1 MPVSWS
7 PFQRCGTGRGR
18 LDAALTCRI
27 CDCPHTQVR
36 KTFELM
42 PHTVLRLE
50 LEFVKIDSW
59 GREEA
64 FIEVDGVRVWEQ
76 TFLYWEGDRNHC
88 GDARRQA
95 PWDICSL
102 GISVPLAGP
111 LVTSGSG
118 GEGRP

>member
-1 MPVSWS
+1 M
-7 PFQRCGTGRGR
+7 
-18 LDAALTCRI
+18 
-27 CDCPHTQVR
+27 R
-36 KTFELM
+36 KTFGLM

-59 GREEA
+59 DREEA

-76 TFLYWEGDRNHC
+76 IFLYWEGDRNHC

-95 PWDICSL
+95 PWDICS
-102 GISVPLAGP
+102 GIAVAGP